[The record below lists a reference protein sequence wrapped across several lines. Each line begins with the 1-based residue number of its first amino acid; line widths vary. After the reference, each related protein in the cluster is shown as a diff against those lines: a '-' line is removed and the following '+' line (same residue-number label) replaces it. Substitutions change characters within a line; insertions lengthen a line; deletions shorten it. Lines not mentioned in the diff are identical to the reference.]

1 MAKSNNQS
9 KKFNLGTTMIWLFGS
24 LVYLFMTIPVLI
36 IVLSSFSPNAYP
48 EFPPTS
54 FSIRW
59 YVELF
64 TSSAWLETLWTS
76 VLLVLIVTPITVTL
90 GTAAAVAIRRLNFP
104 GKQALQAMMMSPLMI
119 PHVVLGIA
127 FLYQG
132 TAMGWFGTLTAL
144 IIAHAVI
151 VFPFVIRSVGVSM
164 SNLDPILE
172 QASMSLGAGPIRTF
186 FKVTVPNIKPGIMA
200 GAVFAGVTSFGE
212 VSVSVFVSSPQ
223 FVTVPV
229 RIFNYVEQTFDPV
242 INAVSVVFILI
253 SVIALVIIEKTIG
266 LTKAF

>member
-1 MAKSNNQS
+1 MAKAKQKNKRFSLAT
-9 KKFNLGTTMIWLFGS
+9 FMIWLAGS
-24 LVYLFMTIPVLI
+24 LVYLFMTIPILI
-36 IVLSSFSPNAYP
+36 IVIASFSPNAYP

-54 FSIRW
+54 FSLRW
-59 YVELF
+59 YQELF
-64 TSSAWLETLWTS
+64 SSSAWLETLWTS
-76 VLLVLIVTPITVTL
+76 VLLVLIVTPITVIL
-90 GTAAAVAIRRLNFP
+90 GTAAAVAIRRLQFP
-104 GKQALQAMMMSPLMI
+104 GKQALQALMMSPLMI

-132 TAMGWFGTLTAL
+132 TAMGWFGTMNAL
-144 IIAHAVI
+144 IIAHVII

-172 QASMSLGAGPIRTF
+172 HASMSLGAGPIRTF
-186 FKVTVPNIKPGIMA
+186 FKVTIPNIKPGIMA
-200 GAVFAGVTSFGE
+200 GTVFAGVTSFGE
-212 VSVSVFVSSPQ
+212 VSVSVFVASPQ
-223 FVTVPV
+223 WVTVPV

-253 SVIALVIIEKTIG
+253 AVVALIIIEKTLG